1 MTTFRSTLSRSIRRS
16 KSPGSI
22 LPRRIQCG
30 DGVVATE
37 AIESISHS
45 MPVREGQIIDVAVES
60 FSSDEVD
67 GAALIEIRAL
77 DAQGKRVPLP
87 DWRHYSRRVGE
98 YVYLT
103 PGDQNSPAID
113 EFSVTVPEGI
123 VRIELQGHRWK
134 QAVET
139 RVLEGIVVNVRGS
152 SSARTVLPSGA
163 PLRYSAGDLD
173 MQYRLRPGVDRVNI
187 FVNHVAQD
195 VASGSPVQVTFL
207 DDDEQLITPIGDA
220 NQNPKLG
227 PVFVLKGAPET
238 RTSTEVEFEV
248 PRGAV
253 WLKLKGQ
260 DWGSKTALI
269 SGSVTVEQLTSDD
282 DRTLHDFV
290 ESIPSDAPL
299 LIIDT
304 TAPPLGHETLALR
317 PNNLTAAYARLG
329 AYVIFIP
336 FGSLQGKPM
345 LHNERVL
352 QVPRDDVDEMLSV
365 VLEYRA
371 AENSTFI
378 CSSFPSLQ
386 SVTIAT
392 MLKTQGWKVVYEA
405 RDDMEEFNRVGY
417 SKWYSPLLE
426 RRMLGVADFVMSV
439 STALDEKLVSMK
451 PQLAAHRVI
460 PNAVNRH
467 VIDNGKALRTE
478 SAVLRRANSTTVG
491 YVGHLT
497 SSWFDWPLLVQ
508 AAERMPDVRFEIVGH
523 GMPEGLELPGNV
535 VALGPKTHDELPG
548 IVQDWKVGLIP
559 FKDIPLT
566 RSVDPNKIY
575 EYFAWGLRCVT
586 APMGKVHDYPATW
599 TYHGVDK
606 FVAVLR
612 EAVDSPVLAEERDE
626 VERFIQG
633 ASWDDRA
640 RECLD
645 FIDVTVPSQ
654 EA

>member
-1 MTTFRSTLSRSIRRS
+1 MVS
-16 KSPGSI
+16 
-22 LPRRIQCG
+22 
-30 DGVVATE
+30 TE
-37 AIESISHS
+37 AIESVSHS
-45 MPVREGQIIDVAVES
+45 MSVSEGQVLDIAVES
-60 FSSDEVD
+60 FSSEEVE
-67 GAALIEIRAL
+67 GAALVEVRAL
-77 DAQGKRVPLP
+77 DAQGKRVSLP
-87 DWRHYSRRVGE
+87 KWPHYSRRVGE

-113 EFSVTVPEGI
+113 EFSVTIPES
-123 VRIELQGHRWK
+123 VAQIELHGHRWK
-134 QAVET
+134 RAVET
-139 RVLEGIVVNVRGS
+139 RVLEGFVVNVRGS
-152 SSARTVLPSGA
+152 SDARTALPSGA
-163 PLRYSAGDLD
+163 PLRYSARDLD
-173 MQYRLRPGVDRVNI
+173 AQYELRPVIDRVSI
-187 FVNHVAQD
+187 FINHIAQE
-195 VASGSPVQVTFL
+195 VASSSPIQVTFL
-207 DDDEQLITPIGDA
+207 DKDEQLITPIGDSK
-220 NQNPKLG
+220 QNPKLG
-227 PVFVLKGAPET
+227 PIFVLEGAAET
-238 RTSTEVEFEV
+238 RTSTEIELEV
-248 PRGAV
+248 PRGAA

-269 SGSVTVEQLTSDD
+269 SGAVKVEQLTSND
-282 DRTLHDFV
+282 DRTLRDFV
-290 ESIPSDAPL
+290 ASIPVDAPL

-336 FGSLQGKPM
+336 FGSLQGMPM
-345 LHNERVL
+345 VYDERVL
-352 QVPRDDVDEMLSV
+352 QVPRNNVDEMLSL
-365 VLEYRA
+365 VLEHRG
-371 AENSTFI
+371 AESSIFI

-386 SVTIAT
+386 SVTVAT

-426 RRMLGVADFVMSV
+426 RRMLGIADYVMSV

-451 PQLAAHRVI
+451 PQLEAHRVI

-467 VIDNGKALRTE
+467 VIDNGESLRTE
-478 SAVLRRANSTTVG
+478 SAAARRADSTTVG

-497 SSWFDWPLLVQ
+497 SSWFDWPLVVQ
-508 AAERMPDVRFEIVGH
+508 AAQRMPDVRFEIVGH
-523 GMPEGLELPGNV
+523 GMPAGLGLPENV
-535 VALGPKTHDELPG
+535 IALGPKTHEELPE

-559 FKDIPLT
+559 FEDIPLT

-586 APMGKVHDYPATW
+586 APMGKVHEYPATW
-599 TYHGVDK
+599 TYHGVDQ
-606 FVAVLR
+606 FVKALR
-612 EAVDSPVLAEERDE
+612 EAVDSPVLSAERDE
-626 VERFIQG
+626 VERFVQG